1 MNARRSRPKFPCF
14 DHLTSPPI
22 DSACCLPCE
31 SAATL
36 SRGRLP
42 AALWLSD
49 LAAHGRER
57 VGVCLSVF
65 SERPEPQRLDKGG
78 RLLSDLI
85 REPR

>member
-42 AALWLSD
+42 AAPGCRPSRPV
-49 LAAHGRER
+49 AGREAAFVFRFSLKDRSLRDWIR
-57 VGVCLSVF
+57 VDGCF
-65 SERPEPQRLDKGG
+65 Q
-78 RLLSDLI
+78 I
-85 REPR
+85 